1 MFTLRRWWD
10 RHRLQIILT
19 SLSLGSAVFLRQTEG
34 AVLYEAYRLLTF
46 PFQPNLERKAAL
58 DNAQVQELEQRLT
71 ELESQNQQLRSLVGY
86 ISETKKSQITAPVVG
101 RSADHWWQHLI
112 LGRGTQGGVQPGS
125 IVMAPGGVVG
135 RVVSATSN
143 TSRVLLLSDP
153 SSRVGATVSRSRN
166 MGYVRGQTSNR
177 AIMEFFDKVP
187 DVRQGDVITT
197 SALSKLFPAGLPIGR
212 VQSVNLNKSPAPEAI
227 IELSTPI
234 SFLEWAVV
242 YPYKP
247 FVQFSPT
254 PTGQS
259 GERPGVSVPTH
270 SEQIEPQL

>member
-10 RHRLQIILT
+10 RHRLPIILT
-19 SLSLGSAVFLRQTEG
+19 SLALGSAVFLRQTEG
-34 AVLYEAYRLLTF
+34 AVLYEAYGLLAF

-58 DNAQVQELEQRLT
+58 ENAQAQELKQRLT

-86 ISETKKSQITAPVVG
+86 IAETPKNHVTAPVVG

-135 RVVSATSN
+135 RVISATPH

-197 SALSKLFPAGLPIGR
+197 SSLSKLFPAGLPIGR
-212 VQSVNLNKSPAPEAI
+212 VQSVNLNKSPAPEAV

-242 YPYKP
+242 YPRQP
-247 FVQFSPT
+247 SAQFT
-254 PTGQS
+254 PSDTGQS
-259 GERPGVSVPTH
+259 KEKLDGSMPVQ
-270 SEQIEPQL
+270 SESIEPQL

>member
-10 RHRLQIILT
+10 RHRLQIILA
-19 SLSLGSAVFLRQTEG
+19 SLALGSAAFLRQTEG
-34 AVLYEAYRLLTF
+34 AVLYEVYKLLAF
-46 PFQPNLERKAAL
+46 PFQPNLERKEAL
-58 DNAQVQELEQRLT
+58 ENAQFQELQQRLT

-86 ISETKKSQITAPVVG
+86 VAEAKKSQITAPVVG

-112 LGRGTQGGVQPGS
+112 LGRGTQDGVQPGS
-125 IVMAPGGVVG
+125 IVMAPGGLVG
-135 RVVSATSN
+135 RVISATPN

-197 SALSKLFPAGLPIGR
+197 SSLSKLFPVGLPIGR
-212 VQSVNLNKSPAPEAI
+212 VQSINLNKSPAPEAV

-242 YPYKP
+242 YPHKP
-247 FVQFSPT
+247 SVQTVPSSL
-254 PTGQS
+254 GQS
-259 GERPGVSVPTH
+259 SEKAGGTVPAQ
-270 SEQIEPQL
+270 SEPIEPQL

>member
-10 RHRLQIILT
+10 RHRLQIILA
-19 SLSLGSAVFLRQTEG
+19 SLALSSAVFLRQTEG
-34 AVLYEAYRLLTF
+34 AVLYEVYKLLAF
-46 PFQPNLERKAAL
+46 PFQPNLERKTAL
-58 DNAQVQELEQRLT
+58 ENAQVQELQQRLT
-71 ELESQNQQLRSLVGY
+71 ELESQNQQLRSLVG
-86 ISETKKSQITAPVVG
+86 SVAETKKSQITAPVVG

-112 LGRGTQGGVQPGS
+112 LGRGTQDGVQPGS

-135 RVVSATSN
+135 RVISATPS

-166 MGYVRGQTSNR
+166 MGYMRGQTSNR

-197 SALSKLFPAGLPIGR
+197 SSLSKLFPAGLPIGR
-212 VQSVNLNKSPAPEAI
+212 VQSINLNKSPAPEAV

-242 YPYKP
+242 YPHKP
-247 FVQFSPT
+247 
-254 PTGQS
+254 
-259 GERPGVSVPTH
+259 SVPTAPSSLGQS
-270 SEQIEPQL
+270 SEKAGGSVPAQSEPIEPQL

>member
-10 RHRLQIILT
+10 RHRLQITLT
-19 SLSLGSAVFLRQTEG
+19 SLALGSAVFLRQTEG
-34 AVLYEAYRLLTF
+34 AVLYEAYRLMAF

-58 DNAQVQELEQRLT
+58 ENAQAQELKQRLT

-86 ISETKKSQITAPVVG
+86 ISEIPKKHVTAPVVG

-112 LGRGTQGGVQPGS
+112 LGRGTQGGVQPGF

-135 RVVSATSN
+135 RVISATPN

-166 MGYVRGQTSNR
+166 MGYMRGQTSNR

-197 SALSKLFPAGLPIGR
+197 SSLSKLFPAGLPIGR
-212 VQSVNLNKSPAPEAI
+212 VQSVNLNKSPAPEAV

-242 YPYKP
+242 YPHQP
-247 FVQFSPT
+247 SAQFT
-254 PTGQS
+254 PSNPGQS
-259 GERPGVSVPTH
+259 TGNLGGSMPAQ
-270 SEQIEPQL
+270 SELIEPQL

>member
-1 MFTLRRWWD
+1 MFTLRHWWVS
-10 RHRLQIILT
+10 HRLQIILT
-19 SLSLGSAVFLRQTEG
+19 SLALGSAAFLRQTEG
-34 AVLYEAYRLLTF
+34 AVLYEAYRLVTF

-58 DNAQVQELEQRLT
+58 ENAQVQELQQRLT

-86 ISETKKSQITAPVVG
+86 VAETKKSQITAPVVG

-135 RVVSATSN
+135 RVISATPN

-177 AIMEFFDKVP
+177 AVMEFFDKLP

-197 SALSKLFPAGLPIGR
+197 SSLSKLFPAGLPIGR

-247 FVQFSPT
+247 AVQFDLSPT
-254 PTGQS
+254 RQS
-259 GERPGVSVPTH
+259 SEKSAESVPAE
-270 SEQIEPQL
+270 SDQIEPQL

>member
-19 SLSLGSAVFLRQTEG
+19 SLALGSAAFLRQTEG
-34 AVLYEAYRLLTF
+34 AVLYEAYRLMTL

-58 DNAQVQELEQRLT
+58 ENAQVQELQQRLT
-71 ELESQNQQLRSLVGY
+71 ELESQNQQLRSIVGY
-86 ISETKKSQITAPVVG
+86 VSETKKSQITAPVVG

-135 RVVSATSN
+135 RVISATPN

-177 AIMEFFDKVP
+177 AVMEFFDKLP

-197 SALSKLFPAGLPIGR
+197 SSLSKLFPAGLPIGR

-247 FVQFSPT
+247 AVQFKLSPS
-254 PTGQS
+254 GQAIEKS
-259 GERPGVSVPTH
+259 AESVPAQ
-270 SEQIEPQL
+270 SDQIEPQL